1 MDFKQCL
8 RRPALAATAGL
19 GLSILSATSAGAAAT
34 VNKGDTTWM
43 LVATCFV
50 VLMTVPGLALFYGG
64 LVRAKNVLSVLMQVL
79 VVFSIIS
86 ILWVLY
92 GYSLAFTGNASASLN
107 PFIGGFSKLF
117 LAGVTPAS
125 EIGTFSKETNIP
137 ELAFVIFQMT
147 FACITPAL
155 IVGAYAERM
164 KFSAVL
170 LFMVIWFTFAY
181 LPMAHMVWFWAGP
194 DAYTLS
200 ADNLSLVASI
210 VGEDKANQL
219 LAALGAAT
227 TDDAKAA
234 VLGEYAALVNAT
246 NGYLFNLGALDFAG
260 GTVVHINAGV
270 AGLVCAIVLG
280 KRVGLGRDPMAP
292 HNLTFVLTGAGLL
305 LFGWYGFNAGSSLE
319 ANGLTALIILNS
331 TIAAAAAALAW
342 MGGEWIFRGHPSLL
356 GGASGLVAGLVAIT
370 PACGFVGPGAA
381 ILIGL
386 AAGFLCLWA
395 VVVLKSKLGYDDALD
410 VFGVHGIG
418 GILGALLTGVF
429 VNPALGGS
437 GVTDYLA
444 AGATV
449 ATAAYSF
456 SGQMYAQFM
465 AVIIAIVWTAIVA
478 FVALMICK
486 AVFGL
491 RVKEQEEREGLD
503 VVDHG
508 ERAYN

>member
-1 MDFKQCL
+1 MSFPTFTKRL
-8 RRPALAATAGL
+8 ALVVAGL
-19 GLSILSATSAGAAAT
+19 GLTPLFATAASAAAT

-43 LVATCFV
+43 LVATSMV
-50 VLMTVPGLALFYGG
+50 VLMTIPGLALFYGG

-79 VVFSIIS
+79 TIFAVIS
-86 ILWVLY
+86 ILWVIY
-92 GYSLAFTGNASASLN
+92 GYSVAFTSNASAGLN
-107 PFIGGFSKLF
+107 PFFGGFGKLM
-117 LAGVTPAS
+117 LAGVTPAT
-125 EIGTFSKETNIP
+125 EVGTFSKETNIP

-155 IVGAYAERM
+155 IIGAFAERM

-170 LFMVIWFTFAY
+170 LFMVLWFTFAY

-200 ADNLSLVASI
+200 ADNLGLISSI
-210 VGEDKANQL
+210 VGEDKAKQL
-219 LAALGAAT
+219 LDALAAAT

-234 VLGEYAALVNAT
+234 VLGEYAALVNAG

-270 AGLVCAIVLG
+270 AGLICAIFLG
-280 KRVGLGRDPMAP
+280 KRVGYGRDPITP
-292 HNLTFVLTGAGLL
+292 HNLTFMLTGVGLL

-319 ANGLTALIILNS
+319 ANGLTALIILN
-331 TIAAAAAALAW
+331 TTVAASAAALAW
-342 MGGEWIFRGHPSLL
+342 TAGEWVFRGHPSLL
-356 GGASGLVAGLVAIT
+356 GGASGMIAGLVAIT
-370 PACGFVGPGAA
+370 PACGFVGPGGA

-395 VVVLKSKLGYDDALD
+395 VVVLKSRFGYDDSLD
-410 VFGVHGIG
+410 VFGVHGVG

-429 VNPALGGS
+429 VNPALGGT

-444 AGATV
+444 AGTTV
-449 ATAAYSF
+449 ATAAYSL
-456 SGQMYAQFM
+456 GTQMYAQVM
-465 AVIIAIVWTAIVA
+465 AVIIAIIWTSVVSIVA
-478 FVALMICK
+478 LFICK

-503 VVDHG
+503 LVDHG